1 MFKKLNKLV
10 IGLVMV
16 VMAIVVTTTATTTAA
31 TYKGTA
37 EGTQTVV
44 TQRGDTTSVTYT
56 FTTADG
62 EINGLA
68 GVFTWDETLLTL
80 DGAPVANNMVMTDW
94 GTTGTTREYHGQI
107 NYPGAVCE
115 VTFNFKNVLPEGTA
129 TAATVG
135 FAFTDVDLTH
145 LGLGVYSEFY
155 DSSWNPMLPS
165 EIDFTEATIRF
176 EEPVVPTPEINITV
190 DPTTAKVEAGKT
202 QKFTA
207 TVANDATNA
216 GVTWAVSGATS
227 EDTKIDANGM
237 LTIGNDETAET
248 LTVSAT
254 SVSDTTKSASAVVTV
269 VKSNPSTD
277 PTDPTDSVD
286 PTKPTK
292 PADTTDTGKKDTT
305 VKASTSPNTGDTT
318 NVAAL
323 SLLAVAMLG
332 VVVATKKVRFSKK

>member
-10 IGLVMV
+10 VALAMV

-129 TAATVG
+129 TSATVG
-135 FAFTDVDLTH
+135 FTFTDVDLTH

-165 EIDFTEATIRF
+165 EIDFTEATVRF
-176 EEPVVPTPEINITV
+176 EEPVVPTPEISVTV
-190 DPTTAKVEAGKT
+190 DPATAKVEAGKT
-202 QKFTA
+202 QQFTA
-207 TVANDATNA
+207 TVANDAANA
-216 GVTWAVSGATS
+216 GVAWAVT
-227 EDTKIDANGM
+227 
-237 LTIGNDETAET
+237 
-248 LTVSAT
+248 
-254 SVSDTTKSASAVVTV
+254 DTTKSASAVVTV

-277 PTDPTDSVD
+277 PTDPTDPVD
-286 PTKPTK
+286 PTKPT
-292 PADTTDTGKKDTT
+292 DTTDTGKKDTT